1 MCVFYVFVSGLFI
14 SICVSYFRFLCR
26 IIFVFLCVFL
36 VEPTDSTRVLVS
48 FPVSK
53 GSRDSLCL
61 WHDICDVYKTP

>member
-1 MCVFYVFVSGLFI
+1 MCFTFLFQVCLVQFVFHIFV
-14 SICVSYFRFLCR
+14 FLCR